1 MIGGV
6 HGIVESGRQQLG
18 EGPTSDGQR
27 LVRVRRSVP
36 LHNVRRR
43 LDHGH
48 QRKQAPWFP
57 HRRIACHFLEL
68 GVRAFDL
75 DLFGKRL
82 CRVPVGQGGVR
93 DHHSIGQAGILRS
106 KTHADNASPIMHDK
120 VDVDEPQFVDEQ
132 RPHPLDVA
140 VDGVVLEGGRFV
152 RHAHTDKVGCDH
164 SIAGCDEWSDLM
176 PPQVRP

>member
-1 MIGGV
+1 MGARDPPHDGLPAAGRHDVLVAEDREHGVGPALKNLPCLVIGGV

-82 CRVPVGQGGVR
+82 CRVPVGQGGVG

-120 VDVDEPQFVDEQ
+120 VDVDEPQFVDE
-132 RPHPLDVA
+132 
-140 VDGVVLEGGRFV
+140 
-152 RHAHTDKVGCDH
+152 
-164 SIAGCDEWSDLM
+164 
-176 PPQVRP
+176 